1 MSNIK
6 FVYSKKVHK
15 IPQKNAT
22 NLQSVIET
30 IKSIYNQ
37 LNTVYLYAIINPDE
51 TDLVAEIRTDT
62 EFCQLKTLYI
72 RNQWPSIKLL
82 VTETQDY
89 KSILKDSWGL
99 LNQSMAIV
107 EKQSRDACT
116 LSQPIQID
124 QSQQIAP
131 SSGHQGTQVQVHQ
144 QDNAQNTNQVDF
156 RQNLQLKQFIA
167 DIVDKRIRDLG
178 LINKDQ
184 EYNFTLTS
192 KIPLLIGINGKKM
205 TTQITMQNSGK
216 SQWLN
221 AALTNAELG
230 IHYQINNVSCGECIS
245 VTIDLPYIPEH
256 FEDEKERVYKFYIIC
271 ENKKYQMQKL
281 SDPISIRVQA
291 SDIDHI
297 VKQLQDLFPQ
307 KKREDL
313 IKYINEKGINK
324 EFDQYVDMLLQEY

>member
-6 FVYSKKVHK
+6 FIYSKKVHK

-51 TDLVAEIRTDT
+51 TESVAEIRTET
-62 EFCQLKTLYI
+62 EFSQLQTLYKK
-72 RNQWPSIKLL
+72 NQWPSIKLL

-99 LNQSMAIV
+99 LNQSMVIV

-116 LSQPIQID
+116 LHQPIQID

-131 SSGHQGTQVQVHQ
+131 SAGHQGTQVQVNQ
-144 QDNAQNTNQVDF
+144 QDNAQNTNQIDF
-156 RQNLQLKQFIA
+156 RQNEQLKQFIA
-167 DIVDKRIRDLG
+167 NIVDKRIRDLG

-184 EYNFTLTS
+184 EYRFTLTY
-192 KIPLLIGINGKKM
+192 KIPLLIGVNGKKM
-205 TTQITMQNSGK
+205 TAQITIQNSGK
-216 SQWLN
+216 NSWVN
-221 AALTNAELG
+221 AALKNAELG
-230 IHYQINNVSCGECIS
+230 IHYQINNVSCGECIT
-245 VTIDLPYIPEH
+245 VTIDIPYIPEH
-256 FEDEKERVYKFYIIC
+256 FENQKERVYKFDVIC

-281 SDPISIRVQA
+281 SDPIEIRVQA
-291 SDIDHI
+291 SDIDQI

-307 KKREDL
+307 KKKEDL
-313 IKYINEKGINK
+313 INYVNEKGIHK
-324 EFDQYVDMLLQEY
+324 TFDQYVEMLLSEY